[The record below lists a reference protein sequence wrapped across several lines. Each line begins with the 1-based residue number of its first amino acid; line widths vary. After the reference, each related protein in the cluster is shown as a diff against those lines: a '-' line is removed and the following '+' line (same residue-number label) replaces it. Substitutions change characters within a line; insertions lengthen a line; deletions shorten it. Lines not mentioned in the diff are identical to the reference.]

1 MAALLDGRGGP
12 RRTLG
17 NATRWSDMTGCCFA
31 TCARHVGMSPP
42 IRRYASIALSKS
54 AGAPDARDRYS
65 AFDGHPQPQ
74 LFWGAP
80 HAFESHQALLHIRH
94 APGLRYTIIIGG
106 IALRIADV
114 VSVSSTMKR
123 SAGPCT
129 CCHAPRPRRRGVSLA
144 WAYSVERG
152 PVAESVKE
160 RTHTL

>member
-1 MAALLDGRGGP
+1 
-12 RRTLG
+12 
-17 NATRWSDMTGCCFA
+17 MTGCWLA

-54 AGAPDARDRYS
+54 AGSPDARDRYS

-114 VSVSSTMKR
+114 VSVSSTTVR
-123 SAGPCT
+123 N
-129 CCHAPRPRRRGVSLA
+129 PRPSA
-144 WAYSVERG
+144 
-152 PVAESVKE
+152 
-160 RTHTL
+160 

>member
-1 MAALLDGRGGP
+1 MAALPDGRGGP

-17 NATRWSDMTGCCFA
+17 NATRWSDMTGCWLG
-31 TCARHVGMSPP
+31 TCARHVGMSPS

-54 AGAPDARDRYS
+54 AGSSDARNRHS

-114 VSVSSTMKR
+114 VSVSSTTVR
-123 SAGPCT
+123 NPRPSA

-152 PVAESVKE
+152 PVVESVKE